1 MSQCKPKPDAT
12 EECNPN
18 VETAAKNVGG
28 TFIMYAGAK
37 LRERRKEESTTKH
50 IYPFMGLVIKK
61 VNMQNRKEPLMKL
74 RKLAAHL
81 SHMWNCE
88 M

>member
-28 TFIMYAGAK
+28 TLIMYAEQSSEKEG
-37 LRERRKEESTTKH
+37 RKH
-50 IYPFMGLVIKK
+50 Y
-61 VNMQNRKEPLMKL
+61 
-74 RKLAAHL
+74 
-81 SHMWNCE
+81 
-88 M
+88 